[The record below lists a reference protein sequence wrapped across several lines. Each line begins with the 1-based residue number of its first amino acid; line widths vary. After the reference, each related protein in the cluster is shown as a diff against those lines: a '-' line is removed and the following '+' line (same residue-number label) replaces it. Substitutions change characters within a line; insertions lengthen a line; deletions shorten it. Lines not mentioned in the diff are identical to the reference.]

1 MHIEFDG
8 YLISDDKTLL
18 SMEVICGFLGTSYW
32 AAERPV
38 EVIEASIRNS
48 LCYGL
53 YHEGKQIGFARAVT
67 DLATMYWLADV
78 FVIEAYRGTGLGKK
92 LVDAVI
98 NSEELRGLTGRLGTK
113 DAHELYKQFGFVMD
127 EGKAMARK
135 AGGGTSGS

>member
-18 SMEVICGFLGTSYW
+18 SVEVISGFLGRSYW
-32 AAERPV
+32 AAGRPL

-53 YHEGKQIGFARAVT
+53 YHEGRQIGFARAVT

-78 FVIEAYRGTGLGKK
+78 FMDEAYRGTGLGKK
-92 LVDAVI
+92 LVAAVI

-127 EGKAMARK
+127 EGRAMAKRP
-135 AGGGTSGS
+135 GGV